1 MSFVVNAW
9 TGKGRFGSMCVKL
22 LFIFHSFSVDSNR
35 CQCLDVI
42 QMFPTFSDF
51 LHALLTL
58 AWRPRFERSQRH
70 EGKKKSFRGFIFH
83 VFLYFY
89 LTNRIKKTRRLT
101 WLNGCSILLYVFEVL
116 AANYVNRGKIC
127 DVYLICIV

>member
-1 MSFVVNAW
+1 MFVVNAP
-9 TGKGRFGSMCVKL
+9 TGKGRFGSMCVTAVD
-22 LFIFHSFSVDSNR
+22 FSLMFCCSNR

-42 QMFPTFSDF
+42 QMYPTFSDF

-89 LTNRIKKTRRLT
+89 LTNRIKKTRKLT